1 MRKEQPMTTGP
12 AVTGLISKEQAEVLT
27 AEIRRACVEFVELRD
42 HLQELIRQ
50 AHAGQIHNALGYASW
65 TAWFADTVQIA
76 PADKA
81 QRQLWVAF
89 MSGEG
94 MSQRAIGKSLGVDQR
109 TVSNDLRSGEENS
122 SPDNVI
128 GLDGKRYNPKRRQ
141 PIKSEVPPSDPTSE
155 LITLGRQVV
164 SAVDKAA
171 KLLHS
176 FYDHPEYR
184 ARGAMDLDVDTALH
198 HLANVAHKP
207 EPQESPDAAINWD
220 SLPGTAAKKL
230 EVMRRQVRRE
240 LEAEFEDRVWADVN
254 ARVAGA
260 RNAMRVMQEQARKVL
275 DSRKGIFTSSEWKQI
290 LFVAHPDTGKSVSDE
305 HRANVFR
312 LLNEADIVLL
322 SEKDRPTPSPPLPS
336 LDELR
341 LRSAARKR
349 R

>member
-1 MRKEQPMTTGP
+1 MTTEP
-12 AVTGLISKEQAEVLT
+12 AVTGSLISKEQAVELT

-42 HLQELIRQ
+42 HLQDLIRQ
-50 AHAGQIHNALGYASW
+50 AHAGQVHNALGYASW
-65 TAWFADTVQIA
+65 PAWFADTVKIT

-81 QRQLWVAF
+81 ARQLWVAF

-94 MSQRAIGKSLGVDQR
+94 MSQRAIGQSLGVDQK

-141 PIKSEVPPSDPTSE
+141 PIKPEVPPGNPTSD

-198 HLANVAHKP
+198 HLATVAQP
-207 EPQESPDAAINWD
+207 DPQESAKFDQYKAQCDANV
-220 SLPGTAAKKL
+220 AAFKAKL
-230 EVMRRQVRRE
+230 ES
-240 LEAEFEDRVWADVN
+240 EA
-254 ARVAGA
+254 
-260 RNAMRVMQEQARKVL
+260 QQARALRDDERRRYQEGIEVYRAKGL
-275 DSRKGIFTSSEWKQI
+275 ITPSDYTTILSCLHPDSRN
-290 LFVAHPDTGKSVSDE
+290 SVSDE
-305 HRANVFR
+305 KLAAAFR
-312 LLNEADIVLL
+312 LFNDSRLQTLL
-322 SEKDRPTPSPPLPS
+322 VKKRPTPRSTPSPRLPTRVAD
-336 LDELR
+336 LK
-341 LRSAARKR
+341 RKTPR

>member
-1 MRKEQPMTTGP
+1 MTTEP

-27 AEIRRACVEFVELRD
+27 AEIRRACVEFAELRD

-50 AHAGQIHNALGYASW
+50 AHIGQVHNALGYASW

-94 MSQRAIGKSLGVDQR
+94 MSQRAIGASLGVDQK
-109 TVSNDLRSGEENS
+109 TVSNDLRAGEENS

-128 GLDGKRYNPKRRQ
+128 GLDGKRYKPKRRQ
-141 PIKSEVPPSDPTSE
+141 PIKPEVPPSDPTSDV
-155 LITLGRQVV
+155 ITLGRQVV
-164 SAVDKAA
+164 SAVDRAA

-198 HLANVAHKP
+198 HLATVAHKP
-207 EPQESPDAAINWD
+207 EPQESAKFDQYKAQCDDNVAAFK
-220 SLPGTAAKKL
+220 AKL
-230 EVMRRQVRRE
+230 ES
-240 LEAEFEDRVWADVN
+240 EA
-254 ARVAGA
+254 
-260 RNAMRVMQEQARKVL
+260 QQARALRDDERRRYQEGIEVYRAKGL
-275 DSRKGIFTSSEWKQI
+275 ITPSDYTTILSCLHPDSRN
-290 LFVAHPDTGKSVSDE
+290 SVSDE
-305 HRANVFR
+305 KLAAAFR
-312 LLNEADIVLL
+312 LFNDSRLKTLL
-322 SEKDRPTPSPPLPS
+322 VKEHPTPRPTPSPRLPTRVAD
-336 LDELR
+336 LK
-341 LRSAARKR
+341 RKTPR